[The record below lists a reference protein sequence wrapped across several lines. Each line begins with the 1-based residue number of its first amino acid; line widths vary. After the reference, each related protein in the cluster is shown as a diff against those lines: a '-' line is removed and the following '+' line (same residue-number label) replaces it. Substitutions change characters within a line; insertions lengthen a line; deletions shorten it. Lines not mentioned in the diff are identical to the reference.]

1 MFVRLGTAFA
11 FATMLSALPAAA
23 QSFPNDFQISKLGN
37 PQPDGTGF
45 DPRANGNF
53 RVFAR
58 QFAAVM
64 TSING
69 MPPETLGHSAFAFS
83 ADVTYYNVATSSL
96 PTQGTFRGA
105 TFFPGVHL
113 RKGLPF
119 SFEVGARAAWFPESR
134 MGMGG
139 LELKWALNEGF
150 AYLPDIAVRGFI
162 NKLINSRDFDLTAGG
177 FDLGLGKQFAIA
189 GMVTLTPY
197 VGWSLVFVGASTSN
211 IDFRPTRSLAEGDTE
226 LFKDYYVFSSVQA
239 IQNIHN
245 RFYGGLRFIGGHAL
259 VNAEVSYSVLPDFR
273 DNNETRTIPGV
284 LAATASLG
292 LDF

>member
-1 MFVRLGTAFA
+1 MSMRLACLALLAAAPAFA
-11 FATMLSALPAAA
+11 QGFS
-23 QSFPNDFQISKLGN
+23 NDFQISKLGN

-53 RVFAR
+53 RAFAR

-69 MPPETLGHSAFAFS
+69 APPETLGHSAFAFA
-83 ADVTYYNVATSSL
+83 ADATYFAISPSQL
-96 PTQGTFRGA
+96 PTLGNFRGP
-105 TFFPGVHL
+105 TWFPSVHL

-150 AYLPDIAVRGFI
+150 TYLPDIGVRGFV

-177 FDLGLGKQFAIA
+177 LDLGIGKQFAIA
-189 GMVTLTPY
+189 GMITLTPY
-197 VGWSLVFVGASTSN
+197 AGWSLVFVGASTGN
-211 IDFRPTRSLAEGDTE
+211 VDFRPSRSTAEADTD
-226 LFKDYYVFSSVQA
+226 LFKDYYIFNSLLA
-239 IQNIHN
+239 INNTHN

-259 VNAEVSYSVLPDFR
+259 VNVEVSYSVFPTFR
-273 DNNETRTIPGV
+273 DNNENRSIPGV
-284 LAATASLG
+284 FAGTASIG